1 MKVSFLRMID
11 NEPVSLTV
19 TFNGDPIRKFVQTNR
34 GEMLKIK
41 IKESMQILHDL
52 FEVSYTSEYMYI
64 PMKYVKELL

>member
-1 MKVSFLRMID
+1 MID

-41 IKESMQILHDL
+41 IKESMQVLHDL
-52 FEVSYTSEYMYI
+52 FEVSFTSEYMYI
-64 PMKYVKELL
+64 PMKYVKEIL

>member
-1 MKVSFLRMID
+1 MKVSFLRMIN